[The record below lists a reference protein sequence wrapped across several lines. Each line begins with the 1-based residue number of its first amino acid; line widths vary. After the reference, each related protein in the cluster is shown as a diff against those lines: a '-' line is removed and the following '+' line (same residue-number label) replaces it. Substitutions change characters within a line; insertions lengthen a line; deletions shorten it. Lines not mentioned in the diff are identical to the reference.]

1 VYEAIILIVL
11 IMFSAFFS
19 GYESAILS
27 LRISRIRELVKKK
40 VRNARLVEKFKQDQH
55 KTIITLLVGNNIVNI
70 TASALAT
77 KMTFDFLAKYNIQ
90 AALGIAIATG
100 IMTFLLLIFGEITPK
115 TLAMKKAEQFAL
127 FGAGIF
133 KLISI
138 ILTPFRMLFE
148 AIASLILGIFGIS
161 LKESSYYTAGELKEF
176 VEMSHEEGAIKES
189 EKEMIHNV
197 LDFNVVN
204 VKEIMT
210 PLSKVVAV
218 DADETIKDI
227 IVLLVKD
234 NFSRIPVYNNHIE
247 DMIGVIFIKDLLPYI
262 ERQETNI
269 KLRDIMRKIVHI
281 PSSKK
286 INTLFHYFKNKKEHI
301 AVVVNEYGNTLGIV
315 TMEDVLEELVG
326 EIQDESDDADENNI
340 KKIDEN
346 TILVPGSTNIDDI
359 NELLHMSIDDHEGSF
374 QTVAG
379 MIMYYSGKIPK
390 KGHVLKINSLTFT
403 IIDSDHKKIEKVKIE
418 KISSSF
424 KKDLIHSTHKIFK

>member
-1 VYEAIILIVL
+1 MLTICFYQDSRHDKALFWIRRILQVGYISKRNDGMTEL
-11 IMFSAFFS
+11 RIN
-19 GYESAILS
+19 GYEQ
-27 LRISRIRELVKKK
+27 IRK
-40 VRNARLVEKFKQDQH
+40 
-55 KTIITLLVGNNIVNI
+55 I
-70 TASALAT
+70 
-77 KMTFDFLAKYNIQ
+77 
-90 AALGIAIATG
+90 
-100 IMTFLLLIFGEITPK
+100 
-115 TLAMKKAEQFAL
+115 
-127 FGAGIF
+127 
-133 KLISI
+133 
-138 ILTPFRMLFE
+138 
-148 AIASLILGIFGIS
+148 
-161 LKESSYYTAGELKEF
+161 
-176 VEMSHEEGAIKES
+176 
-189 EKEMIHNV
+189 
-197 LDFNVVN
+197 
-204 VKEIMT
+204 
-210 PLSKVVAV
+210 
-218 DADETIKDI
+218 
-227 IVLLVKD
+227 
-234 NFSRIPVYNNHIE
+234 
-247 DMIGVIFIKDLLPYI
+247 IKDLLPYI

>member
-1 VYEAIILIVL
+1 MYEAIILIVL

>member
-1 VYEAIILIVL
+1 
-11 IMFSAFFS
+11 MFSAFFS